1 MTEITQEQADAIIDA
16 AHREGQRRKL
26 APLTVVILDAGGHIK
41 AISRADGAAFM
52 RPRIALAK
60 AWGAIGMG
68 MPSRSLGEMGEQRPM
83 FMNALIH
90 LADRQLMPVA
100 GGVLIRDHNNAVIGS
115 VGISGDLSDQDE
127 HCAIIGIQAAGLKA
141 EVPNTTQ

>member
-41 AISRADGAAFM
+41 AISRADGATFM

-68 MPSRSLGEMGEQRPM
+68 MSSRSLGEMGEQRPI

-127 HCAIIGIQAAGLKA
+127 HCAIIGIQAAGLKS

>member
-16 AHREGQRRKL
+16 AYREGQRRKL

-41 AISRADGAAFM
+41 AISRADGATFM

-68 MPSRSLGEMGEQRPM
+68 MSSRSLGEMGEQRPM

-141 EVPNTTQ
+141 EAPNTTQ